1 MDFFSSTF
9 FFIVA
14 IFILVTAHELGH
26 FLTAKLFG
34 MRVDK
39 FYIGFDFYNLRFWKK
54 KIGETEY
61 GVGVFP
67 LGGYVKIAGMVD
79 ESLDTNFQ
87 NSEPQ
92 TWEFRAKPA
101 WQRLIVLA
109 GGVTM
114 NLILASVIFIGVTLV
129 LGEPRTSVNN
139 PAFVEKGSVF
149 EAMGMKTGDHLLLA
163 NGKSIASWEEAL
175 DPELLTAKSL
185 HYTVLRNGKSII
197 LDAPSNIMSRINDN
211 HGIGIRPTIPPVIDE
226 ILPKQPAQ
234 EAGIKSGG
242 LITAINGNPVSDW
255 TEVVGIISS
264 HAGKPIT
271 ITWQYLKPESGRK
284 IILTA
289 IRSEGKTFVTTVV
302 PGNTGKIG
310 ISLKQTIATERKKLS
325 VGGAIASGI
334 GQTWKMSVMTVQGF
348 AKIFTG
354 QEDFRKSVGG
364 PIKIAKI
371 ASQSA
376 EQGPVSFLYF
386 LSMLSISLAIINIL
400 PVPALDGGQFLL
412 NAIEGVIGREI
423 PFEIKMRI
431 QQVGMAL
438 LLALFAYIL
447 FNDIFN
453 I

>member
-1 MDFFSSTF
+1 MDVLSTTF

-39 FYIGFDFYNLRFWKK
+39 FYIGFDFFDLRIWKK

-61 GVGVFP
+61 GLGLFP

-79 ESLDTNFQ
+79 ESLDTNIQ
-87 NSEPQ
+87 SGKPEP
-92 TWEFRAKPA
+92 WEFRAKPV

-109 GGVTM
+109 GGVGM
-114 NLILASVIFIGVTLV
+114 NIILALVIFIGITLAI
-129 LGEPRTSVNN
+129 GESRTSVNN
-139 PAFVEKGSVF
+139 PAFVEKGSAF
-149 EAMGMKTGDHLLLA
+149 ATMGMQTGDRLQRA
-163 NGKSIASWEEAL
+163 NGKPVASWEEAL
-175 DPELLTAKSL
+175 TPELFTAHSL
-185 HYTVLRNGKSII
+185 NYTLLRDGKSITI
-197 LDAPSNIMSRINDN
+197 EAPSNIMSSINAQKSL
-211 HGIGIRPTIPPVIDE
+211 GIRPIVPPVIDE
-226 ILPKQPAQ
+226 VLKNMPASNAGILP
-234 EAGIKSGG
+234 GG
-242 LITAINGNPVSDW
+242 LIIALNGKAVSDW
-255 TEVVGIISS
+255 TEVVGIISTN
-264 HAGKPIT
+264 AGKHLT
-271 ITWQYLKPESGRK
+271 LTWQHSKSIPGQK
-284 IILTA
+284 INAET
-289 IRSEGKTFVTTVV
+289 IRAEGTTFVTTVI
-302 PGNTGKIG
+302 PNASGKIG
-310 ISLKQTIATERKKLS
+310 ISLKQTIDSERRKLS
-325 VGGAIASGI
+325 LPESIVSGI
-334 GQTWKMSVMTVQGF
+334 SQTWKMSAMTVQGF
-348 AKIFTG
+348 VKIFTG

-400 PVPALDGGQFLL
+400 PVPALDGGQFVL
-412 NAIEGVIGREI
+412 NAIEGIIRREI

-431 QQVGMAL
+431 QQIGMML

-453 I
+453 P